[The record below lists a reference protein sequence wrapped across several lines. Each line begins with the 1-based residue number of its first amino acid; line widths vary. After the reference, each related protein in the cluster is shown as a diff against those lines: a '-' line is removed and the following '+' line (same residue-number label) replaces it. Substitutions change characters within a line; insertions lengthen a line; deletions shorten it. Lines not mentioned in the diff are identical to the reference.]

1 MKDDRGDNDLEVI
14 IDKLTKQKELL
25 QFQCR
30 KAGDTISGYKLLVEE
45 QKKEIWEYK
54 KILSDNEKNI
64 NVLQGYK
71 NVIQDLSDKLRQ
83 KDS

>member
-14 IDKLTKQKELL
+14 IDRLTKQKELL

-30 KAGDTISGYKLLVEE
+30 KAADTISGYKLVIEE

-64 NVLQGYK
+64 NLLQGYK
-71 NVIQDLSDKLRQ
+71 NVIQDLSSRLVK
-83 KDS
+83 

>member
-25 QFQCR
+25 QLQCR

-54 KILSDNEKNI
+54 KILSDNEKNK
-64 NVLQGYK
+64 NLLQGYK
-71 NVIQDLSDKLRQ
+71 NVISDLSNKLSQ

>member
-45 QKKEIWEYK
+45 QKKEIFELK
-54 KILSDNEKNI
+54 KIASENEKNK
-64 NVLQGYK
+64 NLLQGYK
-71 NVIQDLSDKLRQ
+71 KVIEDLSIKLR
-83 KDS
+83 KNS

>member
-14 IDKLTKQKELL
+14 IDRLTKQKELL

-30 KAGDTISGYKLLVEE
+30 KTGDTISGYKFFVEE
-45 QKKEIWEYK
+45 QKKEIWELK
-54 KILSDNEKNI
+54 KISQENEKNI
-64 NVLQGYK
+64 NLLQGYK
-71 NVIQDLSDKLRQ
+71 NVISDLSNKLSQ